1 MSVPTPYASKQVLSN
16 LLSNAI
22 KFTDVGGVSLTLQQ
36 AEDPVND
43 SVHYI
48 IDVKDSG
55 VGIDASQQAALF
67 RPFSQADNRRAGTG
81 LGLYIS
87 RTICESMG
95 GTLMLTQ

>member
-1 MSVPTPYASKQVLSN
+1 
-16 LLSNAI
+16 
-22 KFTDVGGVSLTLQQ
+22 
-36 AEDPVND
+36 
-43 SVHYI
+43 
-48 IDVKDSG
+48 

-95 GTLMLTQ
+95 GTLTLTSEKNVGTTVRATFTLPKVKTAALWMSGSMKTKTKFRP